1 MQLINVIK
9 EQVNLANL
17 AKLVS
22 LEIAAVMMPTGDTK
36 EQHLKKI
43 ESICFCHCTALVC
56 RVGEN
61 WVECMNGYKSYC
73 AYVTKIKF
81 TQTPKTC
88 TERYLL

>member
-17 AKLVS
+17 ARLVS

-43 ESICFCHCTALVC
+43 ESICVCHCTGLQGG
-56 RVGEN
+56 RKLGR
-61 WVECMNGYKSYC
+61 M
-73 AYVTKIKF
+73 YV
-81 TQTPKTC
+81 
-88 TERYLL
+88 RL

>member
-22 LEIAAVMMPTGDTK
+22 LEKAAVMMPTGDTK

-43 ESICFCHCTALVC
+43 ESICVCHCTALVC

-61 WVECMNGYKSYC
+61 WVECMYRYKSY
-73 AYVTKIKF
+73 AYVTKINF
-81 TQTPKTC
+81 TQTSKTC
-88 TERYLL
+88 TEIYLL